1 MAFNDSR
8 TKERDPHIKGGKVIA
23 FEVLSSKTIYKGDIV
38 RIPAAGYALSGDGA
52 TSIAQYDV
60 CAGIALET
68 VTAPASNTG
77 WHAVKV
83 RVLTEGVVTMYDGSV
98 NANEAGTW
106 AIADASGAYT
116 STSQAGTLCTA
127 AGQDDANNSVAVGA
141 IIGLARTETT
151 IPDAVSTTSYR
162 VWLMTLRQAYQ

>member
-8 TKERDPHIKGGKVIA
+8 TVERDPCIKDGKVIA

-38 RIPAAGYALSGDGA
+38 RIPAAGYALSGDG
-52 TSIAQYDV
+52 SSSLAQYDT

-77 WHAVKV
+77 WHATKV
-83 RVLTEGVVTMYDGSV
+83 RVLTEGVVSMYDGSV

-106 AIADASGAYT
+106 AIAGASSAYT
-116 STSQAGTLCTA
+116 TTSQAGTLCDTL
-127 AGQDDANNSVAVGA
+127 GGDDLNNSVAVGA
-141 IIGLARTETT
+141 ILGIARLETT
-151 IPDAVSTTSYR
+151 IPDAVSTTDYR